1 MQQIAREK
9 AEQIEKEFQNLT
21 TTINA
26 GSQKASYRTTS
37 QKQAIEKIHKQMNK
51 RQGQD
56 DSDDSQVTDEEVF
69 ANSRLNR
76 EQVNVD
82 LRAVK
87 PSLTSIKVIDKD
99 QKKIKYQSQQLLE
112 KIEAAEAKEKW
123 HRDMQIFERVKG
135 LLDTP

>member
-1 MQQIAREK
+1 
-9 AEQIEKEFQNLT
+9 
-21 TTINA
+21 
-26 GSQKASYRTTS
+26 
-37 QKQAIEKIHKQMNK
+37 MNK

-56 DSDDSQVTDEEVF
+56 DSDDSQVSDEEMF
-69 ANSRLNR
+69 ANARLNR

-82 LRAVK
+82 LRAVR

-99 QKKIKYQSQQLLE
+99 QKKIKYQSQQLLD
-112 KIEAAEAKEKW
+112 KIEAAQAQEKW